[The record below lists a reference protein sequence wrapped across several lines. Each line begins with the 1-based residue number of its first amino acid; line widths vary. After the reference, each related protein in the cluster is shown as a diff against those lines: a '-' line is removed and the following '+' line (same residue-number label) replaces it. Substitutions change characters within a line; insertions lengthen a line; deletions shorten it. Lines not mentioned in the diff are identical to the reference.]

1 MVALLVATPLWA
13 QDSTVAAVFPFG
25 RTRPTL
31 VCAPLRAC
39 AIELEGE
46 ERVLGTASGDS
57 ERWLVERSATGAGGR
72 TPLVIVK
79 PTSCDITTNLIVTTD
94 RRVYDV
100 TLEAPPCRAGAHVEY
115 TRVVRF
121 NYPDDL
127 VAAVRDSASVDAS
140 PARLNFGYE
149 VRADKHVLWAP
160 AHVYDDGAHVY
171 IRLAEVARHGVLP
184 VLYQVGADG
193 ARSMLN
199 YAVEGDAYVT
209 DRVFERAV
217 LVVGEGKKEQ
227 TAELINERF
236 DPARSS
242 R

>member
-1 MVALLVATPLWA
+1 VRLYIVALLVAAPLAA
-13 QDSTVAAVFPFG
+13 QDSAVATVIPFG
-25 RTRPTL
+25 RARPTL

-39 AIELEGE
+39 AIELEGG

-79 PTSCDITTNLIVTTD
+79 PVACDLTTNLIVTTD

-100 TLEAPPCRAGAHVEY
+100 TLAAPCRARGEY

-127 VAAVRDSASVDAS
+127 VTAVGRDSTTGDAS
-140 PARLNFGYE
+140 PARLNFGYD
-149 VRADKHVLWAP
+149 VKADKHVLWAP
-160 AHVYDDGAHVY
+160 AHVYDDGVHVY

-184 VLYQVGADG
+184 VLYEVGADG
-193 ARSMLN
+193 GRAMIN

-227 TAELINERF
+227 TAELTNKRL
-236 DPARSS
+236 DPAR
-242 R
+242 